1 MDHEEI
7 EHAAEPNLQ
16 FLRQKSKI
24 RYVDLGFGVLHVFW
38 IYKIIRYLDVF
49 WFSDLG
55 FV

>member
-24 RYVDLGFGVLHVFW
+24 RWIWGFACVLDL
-38 IYKIIRYLDVF
+38 
-49 WFSDLG
+49 
-55 FV
+55 